1 MEAERK
7 VGALARA
14 VRFALARQHDA
25 ERLGQSRLHVSHK
38 LDEVRAREAL
48 VLLPRLHHRAVV
60 DAVDDDFVDA
70 ERLEV
75 RLLLK
80 VPWHLPRGSG
90 GGECARQ

>member
-1 MEAERK
+1 MNF
-7 VGALARA
+7 LI
-14 VRFALARQHDA
+14 LCP
-25 ERLGQSRLHVSHK
+25 S
-38 LDEVRAREAL
+38 
-48 VLLPRLHHRAVV
+48 LHHRAVV

-90 GGECARQ
+90 GGEGARKTEEDDLLVGNTLGEIDLLGREAEVEDEARVDFGSDE